1 MWQHCGLLYWRRTY
15 YRRCWR
21 CEGRW
26 YIWMLIFI
34 PFRRGVLMYFPPY
47 FIPLCDK
54 YTIMI
59 FVQCTMYII
68 RSLALGISIFI
79 HIFVIQQTV
88 NSFTQKPST
97 PREREKESEI
107 YICQCRGGR
116 VCESWTAQSTHHQH
130 GWWWTNGRMDWVEC
144 LSMSTHLIS
153 PSRVSFLF
161 CCCRSDAIALLC
173 C

>member
-1 MWQHCGLLYWRRTY
+1 
-15 YRRCWR
+15 
-21 CEGRW
+21 
-26 YIWMLIFI
+26 MLIFI

-97 PREREKESEI
+97 PRERERKRVRYI
-107 YICQCRGGR
+107 YANAEVAECVKAERRKAHITNTVGDGR
-116 VCESWTAQSTHHQH
+116 TDGWTELNVYPCPHTSSHPHAFPFSFAVAAQT
-130 GWWWTNGRMDWVEC
+130 
-144 LSMSTHLIS
+144 L
-153 PSRVSFLF
+153 
-161 CCCRSDAIALLC
+161 
-173 C
+173 